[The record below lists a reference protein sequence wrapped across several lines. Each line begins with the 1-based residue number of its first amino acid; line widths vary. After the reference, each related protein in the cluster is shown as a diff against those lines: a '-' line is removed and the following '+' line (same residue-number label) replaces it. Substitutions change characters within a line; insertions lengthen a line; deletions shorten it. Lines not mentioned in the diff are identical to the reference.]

1 MSSKQ
6 TELQKVNSKIS
17 SVQKQIRA
25 ISAAIVNFRKHKNK
39 KALKAAKQ
47 ALKKAKKS
55 LSTLNKKK
63 TTLKNVNKWKKRISK
78 ADKSGKYEIWIT
90 YNSNKKRMRF
100 PVLPDKIQVSYP
112 DENDKVYV
120 YGVGDVTIKKH
131 PGAFVLKWSGFFPA
145 HKCQGCISNPK
156 LPDEYVDFLKKVMSL
171 ETPAKIVFTGSPIG
185 VNSPCTIKFDA
196 DEQGGDVGTVNY
208 SITITEFEKVSTRKI
223 KVKKSKGKKKGKIKK
238 KSNRTN
244 TKTKITK
251 YTVKSGDCLFN
262 IAKKVY
268 GSGNKWRT
276 IYEANKKVIGSNPN
290 KLKIGMVLKI
300 PNS

>member
-1 MSSKQ
+1 MP
-6 TELQKVNSKIS
+6 
-17 SVQKQIRA
+17 
-25 ISAAIVNFRKHKNK
+25 
-39 KALKAAKQ
+39 
-47 ALKKAKKS
+47 
-55 LSTLNKKK
+55 
-63 TTLKNVNKWKKRISK
+63 
-78 ADKSGKYEIWIT
+78 
-90 YNSNKKRMRF
+90 RM
-100 PVLPDKIQVSYP
+100 
-112 DENDKVYV
+112 
-120 YGVGDVTIKKH
+120 H
-131 PGAFVLKWSGFFPA
+131 
-145 HKCQGCISNPK
+145 SNPK
-156 LPDEYVDFLKKVMSL
+156 SPDEYVDFLKKVMSL